1 MVDKLD
7 DITIKK
13 MFLATANSIELL
25 DQMVIKLENRVAT
38 LEQKIATLEKSDD
51 RK

>member
-13 MFLATANSIELL
+13 MFQVTANSIELL

>member
-25 DQMVIKLENRVAT
+25 DKMVVNLEKKVTT

-51 RK
+51 GK